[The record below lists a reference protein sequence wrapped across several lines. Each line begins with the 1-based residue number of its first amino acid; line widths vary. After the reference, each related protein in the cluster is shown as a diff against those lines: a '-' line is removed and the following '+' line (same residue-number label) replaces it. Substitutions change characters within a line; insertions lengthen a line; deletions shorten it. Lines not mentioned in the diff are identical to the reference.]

1 MIRCAS
7 FVMLTVALCGS
18 IATPQ
23 VTVKKKRIERTS
35 AASGQ
40 EMYKHYCAV
49 CHGTD
54 GKGDG
59 PAAPALKKQPTD
71 LTSLAA
77 KNNGQFPI
85 LRVQNSIEKGVVS
98 AHGTSDM
105 PVWGPLFKDI
115 GGTAKTPQGEI
126 QQRVHNLA
134 DYIKSL
140 QK

>member
-1 MIRCAS
+1 MIRCVNIILAVTLYGCIS
-7 FVMLTVALCGS
+7 TA
-18 IATPQ
+18 Q
-23 VTVKKKRIERTS
+23 VTVKKKSMEPTS

-59 PAAPALKKQPTD
+59 PAAPAFKKPPAD

-77 KNNGQFPI
+77 KNNGHFPD
-85 LRVQNSIEKGVVS
+85 LRVQTSIRQGIVT

-105 PVWGPLFKDI
+105 PVWGPLFKELDKNS
-115 GGTAKTPQGEI
+115 GSAEKLEPL
-126 QQRVHNLA
+126 RVKNLT